1 MTFTYH
7 YWLPSNHLLQYPGKM
22 ILFLYCIYYQHFTKL
37 FNSIILIAK
46 KTRLQFQNYWY
57 FAMVRDKIRIKVYAN
72 IQRRDYLKKLKVEA
86 SLFVT
91 NVVCPRNNF
100 NYVVIFVG
108 IIHGLKFWRFDILWH
123 MISNLLFDS
132 ILVK

>member
-7 YWLPSNHLLQYPGKM
+7 YWLPSNHLFPGKM

-72 IQRRDYLKKLKVEA
+72 IQRRDYHKKLKVEA

-108 IIHGLKFWRFDILWH
+108 IIHGLKF
-123 MISNLLFDS
+123 
-132 ILVK
+132 